1 MASLSKQLLEL
12 AQSSLSF
19 LTRALFFNFMV
30 VRASFRMTTGHSKS
44 LDVRGTAEMNFAGP
58 GSGDGGLSFS
68 PMAWQR
74 PQIFFRY
81 T

>member
-44 LDVRGTAEMNFAGP
+44 LDVRGTGP

-68 PMAWQR
+68 LMAWQR
-74 PQIFFRY
+74 PQI
-81 T
+81 